1 MLLRVHE
8 KRLGWASNPL
18 CNSSSASRC
27 ADTQCASWRLRY
39 LSSLSS
45 FEQLELQ
52 KSSHVF
58 PLFSELSWRGARG
71 AEVNVRGLKLG
82 KTHGDSFVLPTSICW
97 PTPPTKLHKSS
108 WKQRHDELLNEL
120 RCSLDPPR
128 SLASSKVAFQVHCDL
143 DVSLG
148 AIPQFDLKDL
158 KAVQQ

>member
-1 MLLRVHE
+1 MVLNEHVATWKE
-8 KRLGWASNPL
+8 IG
-18 CNSSSASRC
+18 
-27 ADTQCASWRLRY
+27 
-39 LSSLSS
+39 LSSKSIVQL
-45 FEQLELQ
+45 FVGITMRGYTMRQLKIALPEQLEQLELQ
-52 KSSHVF
+52 KKSHVF
-58 PLFSELSWRGARG
+58 SLFSELSWRGARG

-82 KTHGDSFVLPTSICW
+82 KTHGDSFVLPTSSCW

-108 WKQRHDELLNEL
+108 WKHRHYELLNEL

-128 SLASSKVAFQVHCDL
+128 GLASSKVAFQVHCDL